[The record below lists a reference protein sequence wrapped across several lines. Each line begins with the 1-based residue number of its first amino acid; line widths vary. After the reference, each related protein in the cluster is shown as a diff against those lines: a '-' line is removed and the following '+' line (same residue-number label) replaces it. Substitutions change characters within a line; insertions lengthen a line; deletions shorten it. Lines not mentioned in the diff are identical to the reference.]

1 MFSEPGNTPYRQIA
15 PSKKASSAGWIAKRG
30 TNGQPRKNNT
40 MIHFP
45 FMRIY
50 NCKCPAPAPRAT
62 PFTVHAPF
70 AQQDAHKPARP
81 APPLQGIKKTG
92 HIRPFSF
99 SIPFRTKRGY
109 SSSGAFSSTAISPKR
124 ASYSRRLW
132 IRVSVKAFGR
142 TGRHGD
148 TLQHVGGDDALH
160 TRLGR
165 EIGQADAK
173 GNQHVILRVTNL
185 KGIRVGGAHFLGM
198 HVQAHL
204 LFFGH
209 DGSPRLKVSDRVP
222 DIPARCLSDTRKPCR
237 RKSTEP
243 LQKRIRDRQG
253 AFLHLYSFTQENPL
267 PRTFSVFSMMTNAC
281 LSCRKMSSSNSRI

>member
-1 MFSEPGNTPYRQIA
+1 MPSTGSARNTVHMHTPFARHKDA
-15 PSKKASSAGWIAKRG
+15 RTSSAA
-30 TNGQPRKNNT
+30 
-40 MIHFP
+40 
-45 FMRIY
+45 
-50 NCKCPAPAPRAT
+50 AP
-62 PFTVHAPF
+62 
-70 AQQDAHKPARP
+70 
-81 APPLQGIKKTG
+81 PPLQGIKKTG

-132 IRVSVKAFGR
+132 IRVSVR
-142 TGRHGD
+142 
-148 TLQHVGGDDALH
+148 
-160 TRLGR
+160 RLAVRGVMAIRSSMSAVTTPFTPGR

-243 LQKRIRDRQG
+243 LQKRSRDRQG